1 MASNLGHRLHSLC
14 WQVHQPSSPLVFISR
29 SMKNWKKKILM
40 REDLKEKVI
49 EYAGKHQHQEERIYS
64 WGCAATGA
72 LGNLFLN
79 VLHPF
84 LDHHMFCDLWFSL
97 WLTEAFLNMY
107 SPFFLFPVWSLSICL
122 HLPTCVPYSHQSTDR
137 KKILTRKPL
146 HVNEREC
153 VYYWVWCCTNHFFFL
168 LSV

>member
-1 MASNLGHRLHSLC
+1 
-14 WQVHQPSSPLVFISR
+14 
-29 SMKNWKKKILM
+29 M

-84 LDHHMFCDLWFSL
+84 LDHHIFCDL
-97 WLTEAFLNMY
+97 
-107 SPFFLFPVWSLSICL
+107 
-122 HLPTCVPYSHQSTDR
+122 
-137 KKILTRKPL
+137 
-146 HVNEREC
+146 
-153 VYYWVWCCTNHFFFL
+153 
-168 LSV
+168 